1 MKGVHCRVLEV
12 MSRMSVAGRKRDEY
26 EGCAL

>member
-12 MSRMSVAGRKRDEY
+12 MSRMSVAGRKRDVY
-26 EGCAL
+26 EGCTL